1 MKHDLAAEIVSEP
14 QTSNSK
20 FAGILDKAMSSR
32 KNPHAVVLGHLGG
45 LKGGPARAQ
54 AMSPEARSLQAQN
67 AANARWLKLSP
78 TLEASLP
85 GDEQPPKKRRPA
97 RFSSPPRFLIYWHPE
112 NAWYVGSALPLVGE
126 CCQGRDAVE
135 VARQL
140 DAIVKKRLA
149 ANEAKGLRLLVKGK
163 RR

>member
-1 MKHDLAAEIVSEP
+1 
-14 QTSNSK
+14 
-20 FAGILDKAMSSR
+20 MSLR
-32 KNPHAVVLGHLGG
+32 KNPHALALGRLGWS
-45 LKGGPARAQ
+45 KGGIARAQ
-54 AMSPEARSLQAQN
+54 SLSPEARSLIAQN

-85 GDEQPPKKRRPA
+85 GDEHPTKKRRPA
-97 RFSSPPRFLIYWHPE
+97 RFSSPPSFSIYWHPE
-112 NAWYVGSALPLVGE
+112 NAWYVGRVCAPRVCDPSALPLVGE
-126 CCQGRDAVE
+126 CCHGQDVVE

-149 ANEAKGLRLLVKGK
+149 SNEAKGSRPPMKGK

>member
-1 MKHDLAAEIVSEP
+1 MI
-14 QTSNSK
+14 
-20 FAGILDKAMSSR
+20 MSLR
-32 KNPHAVVLGHLGG
+32 KNPHALALGRLGWS
-45 LKGGPARAQ
+45 KGGIARAQ
-54 AMSPEARSLQAQN
+54 SLSPEARSLIAQN

-85 GDEQPPKKRRPA
+85 GDERPSKKRRPA
-97 RFSSPPRFLIYWHPE
+97 RSSSPPRFLIYWHPE

-126 CCQGRDAVE
+126 CCHGQDAVE

>member
-1 MKHDLAAEIVSEP
+1 MKHDLVAKIVSEH
-14 QTSNSK
+14 QTSNAK
-20 FAGILDKAMSSR
+20 FAGILDKAMASR

-54 AMSPEARSLQAQN
+54 AMTPEARSLQAQN

-85 GDEQPPKKRRPA
+85 PKKRRPS
-97 RFSSPPRFLIYWHPE
+97 RSSSPPRFLIYWHPE
-112 NAWYVGSALPLVGE
+112 NSWYVGSALPLVGE
-126 CCQGRDAVE
+126 CCRGQDAVE

-140 DAIVKKRLA
+140 DAIVKKRLQA
-149 ANEAKGLRLLVKGK
+149 ERPTKK
-163 RR
+163 